1 MSNDSKTTDPRVEA
15 GAKAWDKHMGGRY
28 SPHEVEELAEEV
40 AVILA
45 AADAVDP
52 RKPRT
57 VTTTEELEATRPH
70 GILLCSGELT
80 GEGDGDRAFR
90 WSLGKRTGKWE
101 LTDGAVTYMRTP
113 SVLEDYSSVVLWEP
127 EAEAT
132 R

>member
-1 MSNDSKTTDPRVEA
+1 MSNDSKTTDPRIAA

-28 SPHEVEELAEEV
+28 APNEVEELSEEV

-57 VTTTEELEATRPH
+57 ITTTEELDAAIVQCFEQGENLVLLDGWRPWIIWENDQGDIRVSSLPVEDDPASLSLSDISLPAT
-70 GILLCSGELT
+70 
-80 GEGDGDRAFR
+80 
-90 WSLGKRTGKWE
+90 
-101 LTDGAVTYMRTP
+101 
-113 SVLEDYSSVVLWEP
+113 VLYEP